1 MTVVDIGQND
11 PSGIGKCGNGFNES
25 DTVLGEVENFLRLVP
40 FKMFTEIGQAIFYLS
55 KITTSPDA

>member
-1 MTVVDIGQND
+1 
-11 PSGIGKCGNGFNES
+11 
-25 DTVLGEVENFLRLVP
+25 VLGEIGNFLRLVP